1 MRELVVLI
9 IVFLTFSC
17 SKTNNREKEIA
28 KVNVDFEIERFD
40 LMFGET
46 SELELPKLIDA
57 YPFLFSK
64 SIPDSVWISRIYD
77 SLQIELRSEVKKAF
91 KEIDPQYSDIENLF
105 KHLKYYDNTFRE
117 PRVVTVISDVDYR
130 NKVKV
135 TDSIV
140 LIGLDTY
147 LGSGHKYYQNI
158 HDYIRQNMTKSQIVS
173 DLAAQY
179 AQKNIYQSK
188 AKTFLDEM
196 IFFGK
201 ELYFKDV
208 VISFKTD
215 AEKIGYSEQDLVWAK
230 ENERYIWENF
240 VENELLFNTDPKL
253 VARFINPA
261 PFSKFGLQ
269 LDSESPGQLGRFI
282 GWQIVRSYMNNNE
295 VSFEQMLKREAVEI
309 FNDSKYKPKK

>member
-208 VISFKTD
+208 VIPFKTD